1 MSGERLTDKERDN
14 EFLVQHYKERFRALI
29 VQRGAYIALV
39 HGQGGGLRYVQ
50 ALEDVV
56 RLLAKG
62 LHNTTPLGFSQTM
75 KGEELP
81 IQVETA
87 IEEALRSF
95 SLDDLCAI
103 ELDALMN
110 AKCDSRGRMLRV
122 QGYIP
127 FKSKASVYWRCQGGH
142 SELHCVAV
150 S

>member
-1 MSGERLTDKERDN
+1 MSGERLTEKEV
-14 EFLVQHYKERFRALI
+14 LVHHYKERFRALI
-29 VQRGAYIALV
+29 VHRGAYIALV
-39 HGQGGGLRYVQ
+39 HGHGGGLRYVQ

-56 RLLAKG
+56 RLLGKG
-62 LHNTTPLGFSQTM
+62 LHNTTPLVFSQTM

-81 IQVETA
+81 MQVVTA
-87 IEEALRSF
+87 IEEALRFMSW
-95 SLDDLCAI
+95 DDLCAI

-127 FKSKASVYWRCQGGH
+127 HKNKASAYWRCQGGH